1 MHLNL
6 LVELPGILVEAG
18 QRVIVGLLHYLNLAR
33 LHQLDKRVQN
43 LRPVFSAL
51 FQEYAGK
58 AVCNLEGPIRFHM
71 HLDALSD
78 HLIGRKIAFIGNALE
93 DPSILGIIEIEL
105 PQIGNDLPM
114 QRSIPEEVF
123 VQPDGLVDL
132 EAEGNKGH
140 VLLSGYKIFTS
151 FAFDPVR
158 YLLVICPALKKGC
171 IISERKAEQSII
183 F

>member
-1 MHLNL
+1 ML
-6 LVELPGILVEAG
+6 
-18 QRVIVGLLHYLNLAR
+18 
-33 LHQLDKRVQN
+33 
-43 LRPVFSAL
+43 
-51 FQEYAGK
+51 
-58 AVCNLEGPIRFHM
+58 
-71 HLDALSD
+71 LDAVQD
-78 HLIGRKIAFIGNALE
+78 HLIGRQIAFIGNALE

-151 FAFDPVR
+151 FAFVPIKNPI
-158 YLLVICPALKKGC
+158 LICPALKEGLHNFGANGRT
-171 IISERKAEQSII
+171 IYNFLI
-183 F
+183 FLAGLEYIYRFNI